1 MYARYI
7 KRPMDF
13 VLSLCALIVLSP
25 LLLILT
31 IVGAVVMRG
40 NPFFVQ
46 ARPGKDEKLF
56 KLVKFRTMSNA
67 RDKNGNL
74 LPDSERLSRY
84 GRVLRASSCDELPSL
99 VNIIGGSLSIVGP
112 RPQLVRDMVFMTAE
126 QRKRHRVRP
135 GLTGLAQVNGRNGIS
150 WERKLEYDLQY
161 IENSTFIDDW
171 KIIFMT
177 VAKVFK
183 RSGIS
188 AAGVDTSED
197 FGDYL
202 LRSGIVTEDE
212 YEKKQ
217 EESKQLL
224 SIK

>member
-46 ARPGKDEKLF
+46 ARPGRDEKLF
-56 KLVKFRTMSNA
+56 NLVKFRTMSNA
-67 RDKNGNL
+67 RDATGKL

-112 RPQLVRDMVFMTAE
+112 RPLLVEYLPLYNE
-126 QRKRHRVRP
+126 QQKHRHDVRP
-135 GLTGLAQVNGRNGIS
+135 GLTGLAQVSGRNAIT
-150 WERKLEYDLQY
+150 WEDRFALDVHYVHN
-161 IENSTFIDDW
+161 ITFVGDW
-171 KIIFMT
+171 KIIFRT
-177 VAKVFK
+177 VSKVFK
-183 RSGIS
+183 RDGITS
-188 AAGVDTSED
+188 ATNATMEEFMGTTEQVED
-197 FGDYL
+197 
-202 LRSGIVTEDE
+202 SV
-212 YEKKQ
+212 
-217 EESKQLL
+217 SKLY
-224 SIK
+224 K